1 VVRAAAAIPASAI
14 AAGAAIAIGLS
25 DLPAAAW
32 LLVLAGGLGLLFA
45 SWRSE
50 RSTAVALSI
59 WLSFLTCSGALTAA
73 ALERAGHPSLRDAFD
88 AAEQFERNRANEAGR
103 PLPAEPAILAQIT
116 GVLAADVSE
125 ASQSASLLVDVRLFE
140 HESIAGGHPAAG
152 GVIVAIG
159 GELVGRDPG
168 IADWRAG
175 RTLRLPVQLRR
186 PSRYLNPGAEDADR
200 ALALRGHTLVG
211 SVKSAAL
218 VEVVARGTTLSEIAA
233 DLRAFVRR
241 ALISH
246 VGRWSPRSSAIIRAI
261 VIGDRTALDDA
272 VERRLQEAGTYHVL
286 AISGGN
292 IAVLSGLILVAF
304 RLAGI
309 LGRSAMVAAIVVLTA
324 YAYLV
329 GGGRSV
335 ERATAMAVLYFAA
348 RAIDQRGTP
357 AAVLAST
364 SGLLLAIRP
373 LAIVDPGFL
382 LTVGATIGI
391 LAAGDI
397 TRVFGR
403 RLTRRW
409 SRLAASMLMASIAA
423 EAMLLPI
430 GALYFSRIALA
441 GLVLN
446 FAAIPLMTVAQIAGL
461 TVVPVAVVLPQA
473 ASVIGWV
480 AHAAAEGLVRSSELV
495 MWVPVLT
502 WRVAPPGYWVIAL
515 YYAGILA
522 AWTLRGASGRRSWRN
537 AGLAAVLVSLVWIA
551 AEPWRLA
558 TAAGDGR
565 LHVTFIDVGQGD
577 ATLIRLPGGDTLLVD
592 AGGLP
597 SSTSFDIGDRVVAP
611 ILRQSGVKRLGSL
624 ILSHGDRDHIGGA
637 ISVLDEFSPRDVWEG
652 VPVPRSLELQMLRAS
667 ASALGAR
674 WITVQAGDEV
684 RFGDLRS
691 VVRHPR
697 PPDWERQDVRNDD
710 SIVLE
715 MMWQQVSIVLAG
727 DVGRLVEREIAPAT
741 PPSPLRVLKVPHHG
755 SLTSSS
761 PDFIGALAPRIAVIS
776 VGRANPFGHPAPAVI
791 ERYRRAGAAIFRTDL
806 DGAVTVSTDGQVV
819 DVATALGR
827 RARYRSRA
835 GGVAR
840 VEAR

>member
-1 VVRAAAAIPASAI
+1 VVRAAAAIPATAI
-14 AAGAAIAIGLS
+14 AAGAALAIGLS
-25 DLPAAAW
+25 DLPAVAW
-32 LLVLAGGLGLLFA
+32 LLALAGGLGLLLA
-45 SWRSE
+45 SWRSG

-59 WLSFLTCSGALTAA
+59 WLSFCPCSGALTAA
-73 ALERAGHPSLRDAFD
+73 ALVRAERPPLGDVFA
-88 AAEQFERNRANEAGR
+88 AAERFDRDRAYEAGR
-103 PLPAEPAILAQIT
+103 PLAAEPAIPARIT

-125 ASQSASLLVDVRLFE
+125 AAQTASLFLHVRRIE
-140 HESIAGGHPAAG
+140 HESIPGGRPAEG
-152 GVIVAIG
+152 GVIVSIG
-159 GELVGRDPG
+159 GQLLGRDQG
-168 IADWRAG
+168 IAEWRAG
-175 RTLRLPVQLRR
+175 RTVRLSVQLRR
-186 PSRYLNPGAEDADR
+186 PSRYLNPGAENAER
-200 ALALRGHTLVG
+200 ALAIRGYTLVG

-218 VEVVARGTTLSEIAA
+218 VEVVARGTTPAEIAG

-241 ALISH
+241 ALIGH
-246 VGRWSPRSSAIIRAI
+246 VGRWSPRSSAIVRAI
-261 VIGDRTALDDA
+261 VIGDRTALDED

-357 AAVLAST
+357 AAYLAST
-364 SGLLLAIRP
+364 SGLLLAVRP
-373 LAIVDPGFL
+373 LAIGDPGFL
-382 LTVGATIGI
+382 LTVGATIGV
-391 LAAGDI
+391 LAAGDS
-397 TRVFGR
+397 TRGFR
-403 RLTRRW
+403 RQLTRPS
-409 SRLAASMLMASIAA
+409 SRFALSMLLASIAA

-430 GALYFSRIALA
+430 GALYFSRITLA

-446 FAAIPLMTVAQIAGL
+446 FAAIPLMTVAQLAGL
-461 TVVPVAVVLPQA
+461 AVVPAAVVLPQA

-480 AHAAAEGLVRSSELV
+480 AHIAAEGLVRSSELV
-495 MWVPVLT
+495 AWVPFLT

-515 YYAGILA
+515 YYAGIVA
-522 AWTLRGASGRRSWRN
+522 TWTLRRASGQRSWRH

-597 SSTSFDIGDRVVAP
+597 ASTSFDVGDRVVAP
-611 ILRQSGVKRLGSL
+611 ILRQSGLKRLGSL
-624 ILSHGDRDHIGGA
+624 VLSHGDRDHIGGA
-637 ISVLDEFSPRDVWEG
+637 MSVLDEFSPRDVWEG
-652 VPVPRSLELQMLRAS
+652 VPVPRSLELQMLRRS

-684 RFGDLRS
+684 GFGDLRA
-691 VVRHPR
+691 VVRHPGS
-697 PPDWERQDVRNDD
+697 PDWERQDVRNDD

-715 MMWQQVSIVLAG
+715 MVWRQVSIVLAG
-727 DVGRLVEREIAPAT
+727 DVGRLVEQEIAPAT
-741 PPSPLRVLKVPHHG
+741 SPSPLRVLKVPHHG

-761 PDFIGALAPRIAVIS
+761 PDFIRALAPRIAVIS
-776 VGRANPFGHPAPAVI
+776 VGRANSFGHPAPAVI
-791 ERYRRAGAAIFRTDL
+791 ERYRRAGAAIFRTDV
-806 DGAVTVSTDGQVV
+806 DGAVTISTDGRVV

-827 RARYRSRA
+827 RARYRS
-835 GGVAR
+835 
-840 VEAR
+840 

>member
-1 VVRAAAAIPASAI
+1 VVRAAAAIPATAI
-14 AAGAAIAIGLS
+14 AAGAALAIGLS
-25 DLPAAAW
+25 ELPAAAW
-32 LLVLAGGLGLLFA
+32 LLALAGGLGLLLA

-50 RSTAVALSI
+50 RSTPAALSI
-59 WLSFLTCSGALTAA
+59 WLSFFTCSGALTAA
-73 ALERAGHPSLRDAFD
+73 ALVRAERPPLRDVFD
-88 AAEQFERNRANEAGR
+88 AAERFDRDRANEAGR
-103 PLPAEPAILAQIT
+103 PLPAEPAILARIT

-125 ASQSASLLVDVRLFE
+125 ASQAASLLVDVRRFE
-140 HESIAGGHPAAG
+140 HESIASGHPTAG

-159 GELVGRDPG
+159 GELVGRDPA
-168 IADWRAG
+168 IAEWRAG
-175 RTLRLPVQLRR
+175 RTVRLPVQLRR
-186 PSRYLNPGAEDADR
+186 PSRYLNPGAENADR

-218 VEVVARGTTLSEIAA
+218 VEVVARGTTPAEVAA
-233 DLRAFVRR
+233 DLRALVRR

-246 VGRWSPRSSAIIRAI
+246 VGRWSPRSSAIVRAI
-261 VIGDRTALDDA
+261 VIGDRTALDDD

-309 LGRSAMVAAIVVLTA
+309 LGRGAMVAAIVVLTA

-373 LAIVDPGFL
+373 LAIADPGFL

-391 LAAGDI
+391 LAASDI
-397 TRVFGR
+397 TRGPGR
-403 RLTRRW
+403 RLTRPS

-430 GALYFSRIALA
+430 GALYFSRITLA
-441 GLVLN
+441 GLALN

-461 TVVPVAVVLPQA
+461 AVVPAAVVLPQA

-480 AHAAAEGLVRSSELV
+480 AHIAAEGLVRSSELV
-495 MWVPVLT
+495 AWVPVLT
-502 WRVAPPGYWVIAL
+502 WRVAPPGYWVIAM
-515 YYAGILA
+515 YYAGIVA
-522 AWTLRGASGRRSWRN
+522 AWTLRLASGRRGWRN

-558 TAAGDGR
+558 TAPGDGR

-577 ATLIRLPGGDTLLVD
+577 ATFIRLPGADTLLVD

-597 SSTSFDIGDRVVAP
+597 STSFDVGDRVVAP
-611 ILRQSGVKRLGSL
+611 ILRQSGLKRLGSL
-624 ILSHGDRDHIGGA
+624 VLSHGDRDHIGGA
-637 ISVLDEFSPRDVWEG
+637 ISVLEEFSPRDVWEG
-652 VPVPRSLELQMLRAS
+652 VPVPRSLELQTLRTS

-674 WITVQAGDEV
+674 WITVQAGDEIG
-684 RFGDLRS
+684 FGDLRA

-697 PPDWERQDVRNDD
+697 LPDWERQEVRNDD

-715 MMWQQVSIVLAG
+715 IVWEQVSIVLAG

-741 PPSPLRVLKVPHHG
+741 LASSLRVLKVPHHG

-761 PDFIGALAPRIAVIS
+761 PDFVRALAPRIAVVS
-776 VGRANPFGHPAPAVI
+776 AGRANAFGHPAPAVI
-791 ERYRRAGAAIFRTDL
+791 ERYRRAGAAIFRTDV
-806 DGAVTVSTDGQVV
+806 DGAVTITTDGHVV

-835 GGVAR
+835 ER
-840 VEAR
+840 